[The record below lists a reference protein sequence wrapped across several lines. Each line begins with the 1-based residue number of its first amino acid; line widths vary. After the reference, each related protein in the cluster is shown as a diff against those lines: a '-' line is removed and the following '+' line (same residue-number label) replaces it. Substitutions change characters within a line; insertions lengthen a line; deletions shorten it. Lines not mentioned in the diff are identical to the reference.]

1 MCKGDAHLPQTFYHA
16 KNRGHIDIFRWISE
30 PKVPGFRC
38 SGGAERRVNVGMAR
52 PYNTRYDSIQ
62 TREHD
67 IRVNL
72 EDSASSKKS
81 VGIH

>member
-1 MCKGDAHLPQTFYHA
+1 MCKGDAYLPQTIYHA
-16 KNRGHIDIFRWISE
+16 KNRGHIDIFRWSSE

-38 SGGAERRVNVGMAR
+38 SVYGGVNEEVLEAS

-72 EDSASSKKS
+72 EA
-81 VGIH
+81 